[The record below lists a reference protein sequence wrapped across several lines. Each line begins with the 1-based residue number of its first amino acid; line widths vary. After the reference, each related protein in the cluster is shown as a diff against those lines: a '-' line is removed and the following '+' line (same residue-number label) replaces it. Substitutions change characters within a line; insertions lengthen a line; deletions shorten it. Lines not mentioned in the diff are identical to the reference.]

1 MSSSICSADAVGNNY
16 RFSHVIFSTA
26 QCAHYSTTSPR
37 RKRAH
42 QPLQHLHLQQERS
55 RSSSTSRPLGPGI
68 KSIEGLLKV
77 DTSTGRMVFE
87 GFVEQVRF
95 LSEFECSLYLIILAL
110 GVTLVLLLV
119 CGMPLLLR
127 EDAHEQSRRDG
138 VQEPAESAPGLW
150 QNQEWQSSVH
160 LSCQLGPNAGD
171 EQHRKMVVI
180 VTGAAGFIGLH
191 VCLALKSRGHGVV
204 GLDNFNT
211 YADFSLKRDRQKVLS
226 KHGVFV
232 INGDINDALLL
243 RKLFDMVPFTHVMHL
258 AAQPSIRYAA
268 ENPGAYVHSNIAGL
282 VTLLE
287 ACRRANPQPAF
298 IWSSS
303 SSVYGL
309 NTKVP
314 YSEEDRCDQPATL
327 YAASKKAGEGFVH
340 IYNHTHGL
348 STTTLRL
355 GTVYG
360 PWGRPDMAYWIFTKN
375 ILRGKEITIYE
386 GPNNAD
392 LARDWTY
399 IDDIVQGC
407 LRAMETAQKSTGS
420 GGRKMAPAQ
429 CRTYNLGCNNPV
441 TLPTL
446 ISILELNLQVQARI
460 RTVELPPNCNSP
472 FMYSSV
478 SLARAELGYDPSTG
492 PEVGLKK
499 FVDWYR
505 EYNGLPECNSCL
517 TESSCLPEPS

>member
-1 MSSSICSADAVGNNY
+1 
-16 RFSHVIFSTA
+16 
-26 QCAHYSTTSPR
+26 
-37 RKRAH
+37 
-42 QPLQHLHLQQERS
+42 
-55 RSSSTSRPLGPGI
+55 
-68 KSIEGLLKV
+68 
-77 DTSTGRMVFE
+77 MVFE